1 MMQNKVIVVA
11 GPTASGKT
19 ALSIEIAQKLNTE
32 IINCDSRQLY
42 QELNI
47 GVARPTREELN
58 AVKHHF
64 VAEFSIFS
72 PVSAGSFSSAA
83 RLMLH
88 RIVKEKGTVVVCGGT
103 GLYLKALLHGFDD
116 LPEVNSEIRQKV
128 NRIYENEGIPALIQ
142 AIEQLDSEAVNS
154 QMRQNPARL
163 KRTLELL
170 WQSPGKKLVDLRK
183 NQEKLLPY
191 PTDIICINHQKEALY
206 ARINERVDQMIEA
219 GLKKEA
225 RELFPYKHL
234 ESLKTVGYSEY
245 FRHFEGELNE
255 EECINLIKQHTRNYA
270 KRQVTWF
277 KNQTP
282 ARWVE
287 PKQSIDSIF
296 ASISND

>member
-72 PVSAGSFSSAA
+72 PVSAGSFANIA
-83 RLMLH
+83 RLILH
-88 RIVKEKGTVVVCGGT
+88 SIVKEKGTVVVCGGT
-103 GLYLKALLHGFDD
+103 GLYLKALLHGFDE
-116 LPEVNSEIRQKV
+116 LPEVDIEIRQKV
-128 NRIYENEGIPALIQ
+128 NRIYENEGTPALIQ

-225 RELFPYKHL
+225 RELFPHKHL
-234 ESLKTVGYSEY
+234 ESLKTVGYSEF

-282 ARWVE
+282 AMWIE

>member
-1 MMQNKVIVVA
+1 MQNKVIVVA

-183 NQEKLLPY
+183 NKEKLLPY

-255 EECINLIKQHTRNYA
+255 EDCINLIKQHTRNYA